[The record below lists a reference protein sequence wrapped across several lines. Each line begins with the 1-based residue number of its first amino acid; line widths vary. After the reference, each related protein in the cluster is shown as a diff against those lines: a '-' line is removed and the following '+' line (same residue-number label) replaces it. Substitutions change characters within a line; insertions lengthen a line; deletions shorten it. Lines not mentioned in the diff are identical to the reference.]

1 MCTPGKLQQRQR
13 VTAAAWWTACPC
25 SLCLPNCVHLQA
37 NNLGHHL
44 TQSLLP
50 ALRLFAKSN
59 ARLGM
64 ILDKIV
70 LSVPGSGTAHGGW
83 AHAWPSHK
91 LLRQVQM
98 PAAGQLHIQS
108 RQMGLSVFIR
118 SFGIHIKVHK
128 LSSTRRPRTIHTW
141 HVTVGR
147 LRCRLQ
153 ACREFHGGGTQQCWL
168 LHSCALVMTVATS
181 GRVSAL
187 RGGWQP
193 SIYSG
198 SS

>member
-1 MCTPGKLQQRQR
+1 
-13 VTAAAWWTACPC
+13 
-25 SLCLPNCVHLQA
+25 
-37 NNLGHHL
+37 
-44 TQSLLP
+44 
-50 ALRLFAKSN
+50 
-59 ARLGM
+59 
-64 ILDKIV
+64 
-70 LSVPGSGTAHGGW
+70 
-83 AHAWPSHK
+83 
-91 LLRQVQM
+91 M

-187 RGGWQP
+187 RGGLAAQHLQRQQLIWRNWGWWWWHLVQQPLLGLWQQQWQQQAQGQWRAWQRL
-193 SIYSG
+193 G
-198 SS
+198 SSWPCVTDTKHLLRRTCTKRSAI

>member
-13 VTAAAWWTACPC
+13 VTSAAWWTACPC

-37 NNLGHHL
+37 NNFGHHL

-91 LLRQVQM
+91 LLRQVQNASCRSATYSVKANGTFRFH
-98 PAAGQLHIQS
+98 PQLW
-108 RQMGLSVFIR
+108 
-118 SFGIHIKVHK
+118 
-128 LSSTRRPRTIHTW
+128 HT
-141 HVTVGR
+141 H
-147 LRCRLQ
+147 Q
-153 ACREFHGGGTQQCWL
+153 GTQAKQYTKTKN
-168 LHSCALVMTVATS
+168 HSHLACHC
-181 GRVSAL
+181 G
-187 RGGWQP
+187 
-193 SIYSG
+193 
-198 SS
+198 